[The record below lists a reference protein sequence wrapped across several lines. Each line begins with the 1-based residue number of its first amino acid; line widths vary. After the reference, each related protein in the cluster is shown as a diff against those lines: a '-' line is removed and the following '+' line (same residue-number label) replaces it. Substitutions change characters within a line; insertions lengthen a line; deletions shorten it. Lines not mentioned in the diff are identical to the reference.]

1 VDLLIFSDSSRAHD
15 YFISFRRNKFF
26 SGPVYY
32 SLNELKKRVNL
43 AEIKNIPTLI
53 YLDRSGLSEEETGS
67 LLRFLSRKR
76 GIYWGLIDQQN
87 QTRDI
92 GALFQQGGADYAGS
106 SVIQDGISLKRLK
119 GVQQYLQEYR
129 KIIIDNPPN
138 QEQAAIQNNLIPV
151 EQGWREIVPGKEYT
165 FFLMYIELDGRSEME
180 KKYGAS
186 NLAVALNSFR
196 DYIESSLHPY
206 GGRLW
211 IWSRFGGIVL
221 FPFSPGTNDFI
232 YSAFRMRLF
241 KELYDVEGSLFPN
254 FLSMRIV
261 LHAGNLVY
269 VKENTGRVIS
279 DTLNSLFHL
288 GQKYA
293 EKGNFYVT
301 EEVFQ
306 YIPVQI
312 KDYFVPADDFE
323 SRRMIR
329 MKVPGY

>member
-1 VDLLIFSDSSRAHD
+1 MDLLIFSDNSQAPD
-15 YFISFRRNKFF
+15 YFYSFRRNKFF
-26 SGPVYY
+26 SAPAYY

-43 AEIKNIPTLI
+43 AEIKDIPILI
-53 YLDRSGLSEEETGS
+53 YLDRSGLTEEETNS
-67 LLRFLSRKR
+67 LFKFLGRKR
-76 GIYWGLIDQQN
+76 SIYWGLIDPQN

-92 GALFQQGGADYAGS
+92 GALFQQGGVDYAGS

-119 GVQQYLQEYR
+119 GVQKYLQEYR
-129 KIIIDNPPN
+129 KVIIDNSAEK
-138 QEQAAIQNNLIPV
+138 EQVAVQNNLIPV
-151 EQGWREIVPGKEYT
+151 KQGWREIIPEKEYT
-165 FFLMYIELDGRSEME
+165 FFLMYIELDGKSEME

-196 DYIESSLHPY
+196 DYVESSLQPY

-211 IWSRFGGIVL
+211 IWSRFGGVVL
-221 FPFSPGTNDFI
+221 FPFSPDSNNFI

-241 KELYDVEGSLFPN
+241 KVLYDVEGSLFPN

-269 VKENTGRVIS
+269 VKENTGQVIS

-293 EKGNFYVT
+293 EKGNFYIT
-301 EEVFQ
+301 EETFQ
-306 YIPVQI
+306 YLPVQLT
-312 KDYFVPADDFE
+312 DYFVPADDYE
-323 SRRMIR
+323 GRKIIR

>member
-1 VDLLIFSDSSRAHD
+1 MDLLIFSDNSQAHD
-15 YFISFRRNKFF
+15 YFCSFRRNKFF
-26 SGPVYY
+26 TAPAYY

-53 YLDRSGLSEEETGS
+53 YLDQSGLSEEETGV
-67 LLRFLSRKR
+67 LFRFLDRKR
-76 GIYWGLIDQQN
+76 GIYWGLIDPQN

-92 GALFQQGGADYAGS
+92 GALFRQGGVDYAGS

-119 GVQQYLQEYR
+119 GIQKYLQEYR
-129 KIIIDNPPN
+129 KVIIDSPADK
-138 QEQAAIQNNLIPV
+138 EQAAIQNGLIPV
-151 EQGWREIVPGKEYT
+151 KQGWREIVPGKEYT

-180 KKYGAS
+180 KKYGSS

-196 DYIESSLHPY
+196 GYVESALKPY

-221 FPFSPGTNDFI
+221 FPFSPDSNDFI

-254 FLSMRIV
+254 FISMRIV

-269 VKENTGRVIS
+269 VKKNTGQVIS

-306 YIPVQI
+306 YLPLRI
-312 KDYFVPADDFE
+312 KDYFVPAADFDG
-323 SRRMIR
+323 RRIIR
-329 MKVPGY
+329 MKVPRY

>member
-1 VDLLIFSDSSRAHD
+1 MDLLIFSDNSRAHD
-15 YFISFRRNKFF
+15 YFSTFRRNKFF

-53 YLDRSGLSEEETGS
+53 YLDRSTLSEEETGS
-67 LLRFLSRKR
+67 LFRFLTRKC
-76 GIYWGLIDQQN
+76 GIYWGLIDPQN

-119 GVQQYLQEYR
+119 GVQKYLQEYR
-129 KIIIDNPPN
+129 KVIIDNPPDKG
-138 QEQAAIQNNLIPV
+138 QAGILNNLIPV
-151 EQGWREIVPGKEYT
+151 KQGWREIVPGKEYT
-165 FFLMYIELDGRSEME
+165 FFLMYIEMDGKSEME
-180 KKYGAS
+180 KKYGPS

-196 DYIESSLHPY
+196 DYVESSLQPY
-206 GGRLW
+206 SGRLW

-221 FPFSPGTNDFI
+221 FPFSPDNNGFI

-254 FLSMRIV
+254 FISLRIV

-269 VKENTGRVIS
+269 VKENTGQVIS

-293 EKGNFYVT
+293 EKGNLYVT

-306 YIPVQI
+306 YLPVGL
-312 KDYFVPADDFE
+312 KDYFVPAADFDG
-323 SRRMIR
+323 RRIIR
-329 MKVPGY
+329 MKAPGH

>member
-1 VDLLIFSDSSRAHD
+1 MELLIFSDNSRACD
-15 YFISFRRNKFF
+15 YFSPFRRNKFF
-26 SGPVYY
+26 SDPAYY

-67 LLRFLSRKR
+67 LSRFLSRKR
-76 GIYWGLIDQQN
+76 GVYWGLIDPQN

-92 GALFQQGGADYAGS
+92 GALFRQGGVDYAGS
-106 SVIQDGISLKRLK
+106 SVIQDEISLKRIK
-119 GVQQYLQEYR
+119 GVQKYLKEYR
-129 KIIIDNPPN
+129 NVIIDNPPDK
-138 QEQAAIQNNLIPV
+138 EQAAIQNDLIPV
-151 EQGWREIVPGKEYT
+151 KQGWREIVPGKEYA

-196 DYIESSLHPY
+196 DYVESSLRPY

-221 FPFSPGTNDFI
+221 FPFSPYSNDFI
-232 YSAFRMRLF
+232 YSVYRMRLF
-241 KELYDVEGSLFPN
+241 KELYDVEASLFPT
-254 FLSMRIV
+254 FISMRIV

-269 VKENTGRVIS
+269 VKENTGQVIS

-293 EKGNFYVT
+293 EKGNLYVT

-306 YIPVQI
+306 YLPVRL
-312 KDYFVPADDFE
+312 KDYFVPAADFDG
-323 SRRMIR
+323 RRIIR